1 MVSSPGR
8 VPAAT
13 SSLRLLCRALS
24 HSRNFSTRC
33 RGICEWI
40 ARRETPSHLH
50 SVQICGGARVTKL
63 WLFCFPLLFL
73 PNLGFSHET
82 TYGVLEMSDWVIGP
96 FLLFLVIAPSVS
108 HRQKISQVNLLLFGF
123 LVWACLS
130 TLSIHARYDYLDV
143 VPILIGCFV
152 KLAKLV
158 LYVIAGVLI
167 STKLTSARVRAQ
179 WLWALLAAMCMLSVG
194 VLMSI
199 NGQSTQLMDSV
210 AGYKSYNSIIVS
222 IAILGSYIAGLWID
236 NATSRKWRSAA
247 TVVVGFAIC

>member
-13 SSLRLLCRALS
+13 SSLRLLRRALS
-24 HSRNFSTRC
+24 HSRNFSTRR

-82 TYGVLEMSDWVIGP
+82 TYGVLEMSDWVFGP
-96 FLLFLVIAPSVS
+96 FVLLLLLAPSVN
-108 HRQKISQVNLLLFGF
+108 RQQKISRVNVLLVSF
-123 LVWACLS
+123 LVWASLS
-130 TLSIHARYDYLDV
+130 SLSIQARYDYVDALPV
-143 VPILIGCFV
+143 LFGCFM
-152 KLAKLV
+152 KLAKLA
-158 LYVIAGVLI
+158 LYVAAGVLF
-167 STKLTSARVRAQ
+167 STKLVSFRVHAQ
-179 WLWALLAAMCMLSVG
+179 WLWSILAAIVILTIG
-194 VLMSI
+194 LLMSI
-199 NGQSTQLMDSV
+199 NSESTQLMDSV

-222 IAILGSYIAGLWID
+222 IAILA
-236 NATSRKWRSAA
+236 
-247 TVVVGFAIC
+247 